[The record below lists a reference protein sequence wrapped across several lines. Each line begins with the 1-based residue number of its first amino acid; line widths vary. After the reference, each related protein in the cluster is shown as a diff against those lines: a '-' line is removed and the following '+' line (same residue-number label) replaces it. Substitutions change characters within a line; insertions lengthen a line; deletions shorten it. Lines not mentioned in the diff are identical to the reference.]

1 MIDENEYDDL
11 QEFRVPHP
19 PLVLVLGLMVCVVGV
34 VMATSVVSD
43 LLVR

>member
-1 MIDENEYDDL
+1 MNDDDEL
-11 QEFRVPHP
+11 RSQRVPHP
-19 PLVLVLGLMVCVVGV
+19 PLALVLGLMACVVGV